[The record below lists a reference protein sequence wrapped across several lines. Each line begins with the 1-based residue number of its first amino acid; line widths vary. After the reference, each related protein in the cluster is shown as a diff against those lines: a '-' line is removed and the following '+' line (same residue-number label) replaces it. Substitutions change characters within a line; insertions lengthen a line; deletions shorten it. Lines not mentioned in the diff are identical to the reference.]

1 MMIENLKQL
10 DDAYELIKAHKL
22 LDIDDAKN
30 EIAILKSPRRLVR
43 VSIPVTMDSGAIR
56 VFQGYRVQY
65 NDARGPFKGG
75 LRYHPE
81 VDEDEVTSLAFWM
94 AIKCAVVDIPFGG
107 GKGGIIVN
115 PKELSHGELERLTR
129 GLARALAPV
138 VGPLVDVPAPD
149 VYTTP
154 EMMAWFMDEYSQ
166 IVGKPTPAIIT
177 GKPLGQGGSLGRDK
191 ATALGAVFTLEAYL
205 EKTTRAGEAISVAV
219 QGFGNA
225 GLHFAEFAEERNW
238 KVVAASDSKGAT
250 YNAAGLNIKDLI
262 DHKSKTGSVI
272 GFAGATDISNEDILA
287 LDCDVLVP
295 AALNSAI
302 TETNWHNVKAKTILE
317 IANGPVSLPASQE
330 LFKKGVTII
339 PDVLANAGGVAV
351 SYFEW
356 KQNMDETAWTLDEVN
371 TRLKEKMIDAFDV
384 IWKYYKDYG
393 LDLRSAAYVIAVKR
407 IMEAMRK

>member
-30 EIAILKSPRRLVR
+30 EIAVLKSPRRLVR

-107 GKGGIIVN
+107 GKGGIMVN

-129 GLARALAPV
+129 GLARALAPI

-166 IVGKPTPAIIT
+166 IVGKPTPAVIT
-177 GKPLGQGGSLGRDK
+177 GKPLDKGGSLGRDK

-205 EKTTRAGEAISVAV
+205 EKTGLTDETISVAV

-250 YNAAGLNIKDLI
+250 YNSEGLSIKDLI
-262 DHKSKTGSVI
+262 EHKTKTGSVI
-272 GFAGATDISNEDILA
+272 GFVGATDISNEDILA
-287 LDCDVLVP
+287 LGCDVLVP

-302 TETNWHNVKAKTILE
+302 TEKNWQNVKAKTILE

-330 LFKKGVTII
+330 LFKKGATII

-371 TRLKEKMIDAFDV
+371 TRLKEKMIDAFDG

-393 LDLRSAAYVIAVKR
+393 LDLRTAGYVIAVKR

>member
-107 GKGGIIVN
+107 GKGGIMVN
-115 PKELSHGELERLTR
+115 PKELSQVELERLTR

-166 IVGKPTPAIIT
+166 IVGKPTPAVIT

-205 EKTTRAGEAISVAV
+205 EKTGRAGEAISVAV

-250 YNAAGLNIKDLI
+250 YNVDGLNIKDLI
-262 DHKSKTGSVI
+262 DHKAKSGSVI

-287 LDCDVLVP
+287 LDCDVFVP

-302 TETNWHNVKAKTILE
+302 TETNWQNVKTKTILE

-330 LFKKGVTII
+330 LFKKGVAII

-371 TRLKEKMIDAFDV
+371 TRLKEKMIDAFDI

-393 LDLRSAAYVIAVKR
+393 LDLRTAAYVIAVKR

>member
-10 DDAYELIKAHKL
+10 DDACELIKAHQL

-30 EIAILKSPRRLVR
+30 EIAVLKSPRRLVR

-107 GKGGIIVN
+107 GKGGVIVN

-166 IVGKPTPAIIT
+166 IIGKPTPAVIT
-177 GKPLGQGGSLGRDK
+177 GKPLDKGGSLGRDK

-205 EKTTRAGEAISVAV
+205 EKTGRTDETISVAV

-225 GLHFAEFAEERNW
+225 GLHFAEFAEERKW

-250 YNAAGLNIKDLI
+250 YNAEGLNIKDLI

-272 GFAGATDISNEDILA
+272 GFAGAADISNEDILA

-302 TETNWHNVKAKTILE
+302 TETNWQNVKAKTILE
-317 IANGPVSLPASQE
+317 IANGPVSMPASQE
-330 LFKKGVTII
+330 LFKNGVTII

-356 KQNMDETAWTLDEVN
+356 KQNMDEAAWTLDEVN
-371 TRLKEKMIDAFDV
+371 TRLKEKMIDAFDG
-384 IWKYYKDYG
+384 IWKYYTDYG
-393 LDLRSAAYVIAVKR
+393 LDLRTAAYVIAVKR